1 MVIKTASEMCGNVIV
16 VGMPV
21 SGHGEFSQCQCVRK
35 NMLPP
40 TCMFKHVRGD
50 KLITSL
56 FTTSTTSIPYPDVM
70 NFRLVETPSL
80 MGYPFSPIN
89 VDYQFGG
96 CQQTGDQILL
106 KLVATYLRKMRLATA
121 TS

>member
-1 MVIKTASEMCGNVIV
+1 
-16 VGMPV
+16 
-21 SGHGEFSQCQCVRK
+21 
-35 NMLPP
+35 MLPP

-56 FTTSTTSIPYPDVM
+56 LTTSTTSILYPDVM
-70 NFRLVETPSL
+70 KLSLVETPSL

-106 KLVATYLRKMRLATA
+106 KLVATYLRKMRFSNSNLL
-121 TS
+121 S